1 MKYNK
6 EQIGNII
13 KNERKNRGL
22 SQNELGELI
31 FVSGKQVSQYE
42 KGALFPPLSVLCD
55 ICDVFECEL
64 GYLLGEES
72 YTNRSRLRTEISR
85 ITSLC
90 NESIDMLHLITS
102 SSKKAPRMGHESEQI
117 KRILNSI
124 FMSESLFNLI
134 DCFSDLDDIYLQRNS
149 LISEYNLIDPNVRN
163 EAEALYA
170 GTYEYKNDPDFA
182 PSNDLYQALMLL
194 DKLKDNMHDFHYREK
209 IARYELNEAFENLV
223 SSIYPKTIY

>member
-1 MKYNK
+1 MKYSK

-13 KNERKNRGL
+13 KKERKNRGL
-22 SQNELGELI
+22 SQNELGDLI

-64 GYLLGEES
+64 GYILGEES
-72 YTNRSRLRTEISR
+72 YANRSKLRTEMSR

-90 NESIDMLHLITS
+90 DESIDILHLITS
-102 SSKKAPRMGHESEQI
+102 TSKKAPRMGYESEQV
-117 KRILNSI
+117 KRIINSF

-134 DCFSDLDDIYLQRNS
+134 DCFADLDDIYLQRNS

-163 EAEALYA
+163 EAESLDT
-170 GTYEYKNDPDFA
+170 GTYDYKNDPDFT

-194 DKLKDNMHDFHYREK
+194 DKMKDKMHEFHYREK

-223 SSIYPKTIY
+223 SNIYPKTSY